1 MHGFIILRIVMHSRS
16 YIQEQKISYQQ
27 SLANQLVTA
36 VIILNQE
43 LTIVYVNP
51 AAEALLNKGLYRLY
65 DTPAETIF
73 ANTSINNSRLRQ
85 LIATGQEFT
94 DSDIIVELNESH
106 RFTAEVTASSVELE
120 SAPHVLL
127 ELKQVDQQK
136 QISLE
141 VFQQQQWIAARDL
154 IKGLAHEIKN
164 PLGGLRGAAQLL
176 SKEVNL
182 EQQEYTSMIIEQA
195 DRLTNLVDRL
205 LGPNQLPQIQ
215 AQNIHGVLEKVC
227 QVVSYSNGKEIN
239 LLRDYDPS
247 IPAVECDQEKL
258 QQAVLNIVNNAIQ
271 AIDDIN
277 KITLKTRIAS
287 NKTIHGKRI
296 KLAVQISI
304 IDDGPGIPSKIQDTL
319 FYPMVS
325 GRSNG
330 TGLGLSISQ
339 TLVNQHQGKLS
350 CHSRPGHTEFTIVIP
365 LKQQPSNQAPI
376 TQENKL

>member
-1 MHGFIILRIVMHSRS
+1 MHNRS
-16 YIQEQKISYQQ
+16 DIQKHKLSYQQ

-36 VIILNQE
+36 VIILNE
-43 LTIVYVNP
+43 DLTIVYANP
-51 AAEALLNKGLYRLY
+51 SAEALLNKSLYRLFN
-65 DTPAETIF
+65 TSTETIF
-73 ANTSINNSRLRQ
+73 SNTSINNHRLKQ

-94 DSDIIVELNESH
+94 DSDILVELNESH
-106 RFTAEVTASSVELE
+106 YFTAEVTASSVEFE
-120 SAPHVLL
+120 RKPHVLL
-127 ELKQVDQQK
+127 EFKQTDQQK

-141 VFQQQQWIAARDL
+141 VFQHQQWLAARDL

-176 SKEVNL
+176 SKEVSQD
-182 EQQEYTSMIIEQA
+182 QQEYTSMIIEQA

-205 LGPNQLPQIQ
+205 LGPNQLPQIK
-215 AQNIHGVLEKVC
+215 AQNVHGVLEKVC
-227 QVVSYSNGKEIN
+227 QIVRYSHEQKIQ

-247 IPAVECDQEKL
+247 LPPIECDQEKL

-271 AIDDIN
+271 AIDEYN
-277 KITLKTRIAS
+277 TITIKTRIAS

-304 IDDGPGIPSKIQDTL
+304 IDNGPGIPKKIQDTL
-319 FYPMVS
+319 FYHMVS

-339 TLVNQHQGKLS
+339 TLINQHQGNLS
-350 CHSRPGHTEFTIVIP
+350 CHSRPGHTQFTILLP
-365 LKQQPSNQAPI
+365 LTQQPLNQKASS
-376 TQENKL
+376 QENEL

>member
-1 MHGFIILRIVMHSRS
+1 MHSRS
-16 YIQEQKISYQQ
+16 YIQDHKLSYQK

-36 VIILNQE
+36 VIILNEE
-43 LTIVYVNP
+43 LAIVYVNP
-51 AAEALLNKGLYRLY
+51 AAEALLNKSIYRLFN
-65 DTPAETIF
+65 TESETIF
-73 ANTSINNSRLRQ
+73 ANTSISSSRLKQ
-85 LIATGQEFT
+85 LLATGQEFT
-94 DSDIIVELNESH
+94 DSDIVIELNESH
-106 RFTAEVTASSVELE
+106 RFTAEVTASSVEFE
-120 SAPHVLL
+120 RSPHVLL
-127 ELKQVDQQK
+127 EFKQIDQQK

-141 VFQQQQWIAARDL
+141 VFQHQQWLAARDL

-176 SKEVNL
+176 SKEVSN

-215 AQNIHGVLEKVC
+215 AQNIHGILEKVC
-227 QVVSYSNGKEIN
+227 QLVSYSNSQKIQ

-247 IPAVECDQEKL
+247 LPAVECDQEKL

-271 AIDDIN
+271 AIDETN
-277 KITLKTRIAS
+277 KITLRTRIAS

-296 KLAVQISI
+296 KLAVEISI
-304 IDDGPGIPSKIQDTL
+304 IDNGPGIPSKIQDTL

-339 TLVNQHQGKLS
+339 TLINQHQGKLS
-350 CHSRPGHTEFTIVIP
+350 CHSRPGHTEFTILLP
-365 LKQQPSNQAPI
+365 LTQQPLNQVPLS
-376 TQENKL
+376 QENII

>member
-1 MHGFIILRIVMHSRS
+1 MHSRS
-16 YIQEQKISYQQ
+16 YIQDHKLSYQQ

-36 VIILNQE
+36 VIILNE
-43 LTIVYVNP
+43 KLTIVYVNP
-51 AAEALLNKGLYRLY
+51 AAEALLNRSLYRLY
-65 DTPAETIF
+65 ATESEVIF
-73 ANTSINNSRLRQ
+73 ANTSINNARLQQ
-85 LIATGQEFT
+85 LLTTGQEFT
-94 DSDIIVELNESH
+94 DNEIVIELNENH
-106 RFTAEVTASSVELE
+106 RFTAEITASSVEFE
-120 SAPHVLL
+120 RAPHVLL
-127 ELKQVDQQK
+127 ELKQIDQQK

-141 VFQQQQWIAARDL
+141 VFQYQQWLAARDL

-176 SKEVNL
+176 SKELND

-215 AQNIHGVLEKVC
+215 AHNIHGILEKVC
-227 QVVSYSNGKEIN
+227 QLVSYSNEQNIN

-247 IPAVECDQEKL
+247 LPAVECDQEKL

-271 AIDDIN
+271 AIDE
-277 KITLKTRIAS
+277 KHSITLKTRIAS

-296 KLAVQISI
+296 KLAVQISV
-304 IDDGPGIPSKIQDTL
+304 IDNGPGIPSTIQDTL

-325 GRSNG
+325 GRANG

-339 TLVNQHQGKLS
+339 TLINQHHGKLS
-350 CHSRPGHTEFTIVIP
+350 CHSRPGHTEFTILLP
-365 LKQQPSNQAPI
+365 LIQKPI
-376 TQENKL
+376 HQVPLS